1 MNNVFF
7 FFSASV
13 ASKYVPFAF
22 FYVKYLERKNL
33 TIPYGI
39 EPIRILTSSAFV
51 SFFSFL
57 FPHFIDD
64 GRER

>member
-1 MNNVFF
+1 MFSLSFF
-7 FFSASV
+7 NIR
-13 ASKYVPFAF
+13 
-22 FYVKYLERKNL
+22 RKQICTIRIFLREISWKENL

-39 EPIRILTSSAFV
+39 EPVRILTSSAFV

-57 FPHFIDD
+57 FPHFIGD